1 MLHAVGPRWEGFE
14 KTASWDNLEF
24 GDAAR
29 NMMASGEDCHEVESN
44 FQQCLDLVICRNISR
59 RSERK
64 SLGSIKG
71 EENWLWY
78 EVNY

>member
-1 MLHAVGPRWEGFE
+1 MQWDRDGKGLE

-24 GDAAR
+24 GDAVR
-29 NMMASGEDCHEVESN
+29 NMMASGEDYYEVESN
-44 FQQCLDLVICRNISR
+44 FQQCLDIVICRNIPR

>member
-1 MLHAVGPRWEGFE
+1 MQWDRDGKGLE

-24 GDAAR
+24 GDAVR
-29 NMMASGEDCHEVESN
+29 NMMASGEDCYEVESN
-44 FQQCLDLVICRNISR
+44 FQQCLDLVICRNIPR